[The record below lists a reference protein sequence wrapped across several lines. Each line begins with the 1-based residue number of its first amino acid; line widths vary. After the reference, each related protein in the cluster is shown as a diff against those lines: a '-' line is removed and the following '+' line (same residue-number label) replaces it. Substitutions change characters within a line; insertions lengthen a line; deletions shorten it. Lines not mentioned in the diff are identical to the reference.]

1 MLPNSER
8 KGGRPWQRI
17 RLFVLARDKRLCQ
30 LRYPEY
36 CTTRATQV
44 DHIKSVLDRPDLEY
58 DPTNLR
64 AVCTPCHKH
73 RTALQAADNDRPP
86 HTPPSRTW

>member
-1 MLPNSER
+1 MTPNAQR

-17 RLFVLARDKRLCQ
+17 RAYVLARDAHQCQ
-30 LRYPEY
+30 LRYPTI

-44 DHIKSVLDRPDLEY
+44 DHIKQVLTHPELEL

-64 AVCTPCHKH
+64 AVCTPCHKT
-73 RTALQAADNDRPP
+73 RTALQAAGNDRPP
-86 HTPPSRTW
+86 HVGPSRSW